1 METATTRDA
10 SSVAFNNVDD
20 GADQTEMSR
29 SPERILVHR
38 LLVPLET
45 KAGSAGGNFL
55 PSSVGR
61 GRGIGTSTARAAIE
75 SIVSPSNTATAS
87 SCRIGCVEV
96 IEEQRSY
103 ELGRLDLRKVSDR
116 RRAVQHDD
124 VGKRSLVSNTG

>member
-1 METATTRDA
+1 
-10 SSVAFNNVDD
+10 
-20 GADQTEMSR
+20 MSR

-75 SIVSPSNTATAS
+75 SIVSPSNMTRPRPR
-87 SCRIGCVEV
+87 RIGRVEV
-96 IEEQRSY
+96 IEEQRSD
-103 ELGRLDLRKVSDR
+103 ELGRLDLRKVPDR
-116 RRAVQHDD
+116 RRVVQHDD
-124 VGKRSLVSNTG
+124 VGERSLVSNTG